1 MPGVKSVMNSLNRT
15 ASAYLDI
22 DLDALAA
29 NIRLL
34 KGRTASAVKLAG
46 VVKANAYGIGMAEVA
61 GVHRQLGTET
71 FFVATLDEGIALRT
85 IVGPGPEIAILGG
98 LFHGAEDV
106 YLQHRLTPVLN
117 ALSDFE
123 RWKRPDSCMVHIDTG
138 MRRLGLDTSEAR
150 RLIENPGLLKWLN
163 VTATLS
169 HFACADEDGHPLT
182 RRQYEDFQKIF
193 PLFPKARKSLSNS
206 AGIFVSPDYHF
217 DLVRPGMAVYGLN
230 PTPHL
235 PNPMAP
241 VVSLK
246 ARVLQIRDAL
256 PGETV
261 GYAASYTC
269 AAARRVATIGL
280 GYADGFLRSLS
291 NNGRMFW
298 QGQACPIIGRIS
310 MDLVTLDV
318 TDIKGQPPATGDWV
332 DVLGPEQDA
341 DTLASAAGTIG
352 YEILTD
358 LGARYHRQYRHG
370 KSLERQAIS
379 G

>member
-1 MPGVKSVMNSLNRT
+1 MSLSNLT
-15 ASAYLDI
+15 ASALLEI
-22 DLDALAA
+22 DLNALSG

-34 KGRTASAVKLAG
+34 KGKLRPSVKLAG
-46 VVKANAYGIGMAEVA
+46 VVKADAYGIGLAKVA
-61 GVHRQLGTET
+61 GIHKDIGTET
-71 FFVATLDEGIALRT
+71 FFVATLDEGIALRS
-85 IVGPGPEIAILGG
+85 ILGPGREIAILGG

-106 YLQHRLTPVLN
+106 YVQHDLIPVLN

-123 RWKRPDSCMVHIDTG
+123 RWQRPNPCMVHIDTG
-138 MRRLGLDTSEAR
+138 MRRLGLDTGEAEK
-150 RLIENPGLLKWLN
+150 LQENPGLLNGLN
-163 VTATLS
+163 VTAVLS

-182 RRQYEDFQKIF
+182 HRQYENFQKIL

-206 AGIFVSPDYHF
+206 SGIFVSSDYHF

-241 VVSLK
+241 VVGLK
-246 ARVLQIRDAL
+246 ARILQVRNTL

-269 AAARRVATIGL
+269 KTPRRVATVGL

-291 NNGRMFW
+291 NKGRMFW
-298 QGQACPIIGRIS
+298 QGQPVPIIGRVS

-318 TDIKGQPPATGDWV
+318 TDIKGQQPATGDWV
-332 DVLGPEQDA
+332 DVLGQDQDA
-341 DTLASAAGTIG
+341 DALAAAAGTIG
-352 YEILTD
+352 YEILTG
-358 LGARYHRQYRHG
+358 LGARYQRLYSHG
-370 KSLERQAIS
+370 KSLDRKVIS